1 MVCGRS
7 GPVTDQED
15 QRTITMTGESVMNTK
30 VIDHLSGAEDFR
42 GLRIKTALR
51 RVSPIRRFRNLIEL
65 GDWDETIL
73 QHGRE
78 IDVFCWLLA
87 GGTAALLI
95 PVGFLLLKG

>member
-1 MVCGRS
+1 
-7 GPVTDQED
+7 
-15 QRTITMTGESVMNTK
+15 MNTR
-30 VIDHLSGAEDFR
+30 VIDQLEGVEGFS
-42 GLRIKTALR
+42 GLRVRKSSH

-95 PVGFLLLKG
+95 PICFLVMKG

>member
-1 MVCGRS
+1 
-7 GPVTDQED
+7 
-15 QRTITMTGESVMNTK
+15 MNTR

-42 GLRIKTALR
+42 GLRVRTAWR

-95 PVGFLLLKG
+95 PMGFLLLKG